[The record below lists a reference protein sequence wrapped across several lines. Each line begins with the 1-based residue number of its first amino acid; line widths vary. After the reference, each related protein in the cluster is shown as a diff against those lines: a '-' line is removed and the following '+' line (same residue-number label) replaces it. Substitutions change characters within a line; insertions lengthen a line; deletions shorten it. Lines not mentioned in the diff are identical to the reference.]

1 MLVGPRGEAPLVNP
15 AFVMCTS
22 RHASTATDGGNA
34 FDVPEVCAATKIFSL
49 RNGCHATQ
57 VTIFEAQCSIGK

>member
-22 RHASTATDGGNA
+22 RHVSTATNGGNA
-34 FDVPEVCAATKIFSL
+34 FDAPEGCAATKISSL
-49 RNGCHATQ
+49 RNGYHATQ
-57 VTIFEAQCSIGK
+57 VMIFEAQCSIGK